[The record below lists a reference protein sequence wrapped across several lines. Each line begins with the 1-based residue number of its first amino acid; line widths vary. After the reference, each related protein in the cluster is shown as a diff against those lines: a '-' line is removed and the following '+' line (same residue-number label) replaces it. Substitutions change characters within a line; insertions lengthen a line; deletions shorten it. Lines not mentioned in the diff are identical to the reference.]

1 MEKTKRWV
9 LVAGWMGLIFYLSSI
24 SNFKVPDK
32 WISSI
37 SSNIAH
43 FIEFFI
49 LCMLLFRAIKKST
62 RWGIK
67 KIIVASCVFSVIY
80 AFLDE
85 FHQSFVP
92 ERFPSFMDIL
102 VDTLGI
108 LSFGGIVWK
117 ENRKKSILF
126 CLINR

>member
-1 MEKTKRWV
+1 
-9 LVAGWMGLIFYLSSI
+9 MGLIFYLSSI
-24 SNFKVPDK
+24 SNFKVPDR
-32 WISSI
+32 WINSI
-37 SSNIAH
+37 SSSIAH

-62 RWGIK
+62 QWEIK
-67 KIIVASCVFSVIY
+67 KIIVVSWIFSVIY

-92 ERFPSFMDIL
+92 GRFPSLMDIF

-108 LSFGGIVWK
+108 LSFGGIVLWRVNK
-117 ENRKKSILF
+117 EKSLLF
-126 CLINR
+126 NS

>member
-32 WISSI
+32 WINSI

-43 FIEFFI
+43 FTEFFI
-49 LCMLLFRAIKKST
+49 LCMLLFRAIRKST
-62 RWGIK
+62 QWEVK
-67 KIIVASCVFSVIY
+67 KIIVVSEIFSVIY

-92 ERFPSFMDIL
+92 GRNASFMDIF

-117 ENRKKSILF
+117 EDRKKYSFL
-126 CLINR
+126 LK

>member
-1 MEKTKRWV
+1 MEKTKRWI

-24 SNFKVPDK
+24 SNFKVPDRLVN
-32 WISSI
+32 SI

-62 RWGIK
+62 QWEIK
-67 KIIVASCVFSVIY
+67 KIIVASWIFSVIY

-92 ERFPSFMDIL
+92 GRFPSIGDIF

-108 LSFGGIVWK
+108 LSFGGIVLWRVNK
-117 ENRKKSILF
+117 EKSLLF
-126 CLINR
+126 NS

>member
-1 MEKTKRWV
+1 MV
-9 LVAGWMGLIFYLSSI
+9 VGWMGVIFYLSSI
-24 SNFKVPDK
+24 SSFKVPDRLVN
-32 WISSI
+32 SI

-43 FIEFFI
+43 FTEFFI

-62 RWGIK
+62 RWEIK
-67 KIIVASCVFSVIY
+67 KIIIASCVFSVIY

-92 ERFPSFMDIL
+92 GRFPSIGDIF

-108 LSFGGIVWK
+108 SSFGCIMWK
-117 ENRKKSILF
+117 ENKKRSFLY
-126 CLINR
+126 CLIK